1 MANTMWAIVAVL
13 LWVVELLVWWTLIP
27 LIVHSL
33 GIRLPLWRYPSTA
46 ALGLWQ
52 AVFVETLKVGVGFWL
67 LHATTDCIACHF
79 EYRSWSCRT
88 PGSLLLD
95 LAEYVFTAGVLAGLI
110 LPVRRRRRGLASP
123 D

>member
-79 EYRSWSCRT
+79 EYRFLVVQDSRFLAPRFGGVRVYC
-88 PGSLLLD
+88 GS
-95 LAEYVFTAGVLAGLI
+95 FGRINSAGAT
-110 LPVRRRRRGLASP
+110 
-123 D
+123 